1 MPSQAIPWID
11 EDSMSRALPWV
22 EVADALEGAL
32 VSGAAP
38 GNTPQ
43 RTFVPVTAGEIL
55 LMPGEVGPDA
65 GVKVLTIHE
74 QYAALGVPRIQGV
87 HIAFAGDTLTPTAIL
102 DGEALTLMRTA
113 GMSAMAVR
121 RLAPPSASS
130 LLVFG
135 TGPQAASHAR
145 AINAVRP
152 LEQVIVVGR
161 RPAAI
166 AEVVA
171 DLESGGLTAR
181 AGSPADVGAVDIVA
195 CCTTAAEPLFDS
207 EALRP
212 EATVVAIGSH
222 SPSMREV
229 DTALVRRATVV
240 VESPESALSQAGDII
255 LAIADGVGQADAM
268 SGDLRQLACGEVT
281 VAPDRPRFFKSVGE
295 AWTDIVV
302 SAAIVRAALASGT
315 L

>member
-1 MPSQAIPWID
+1 MPTPAIPWID
-11 EDSMSRALPWV
+11 RHTMARVLPWTAV
-22 EVADALEGAL
+22 VDALEDAL

-43 RTFVPVTAGEIL
+43 RTFVPVNAGELL
-55 LMPGEVGPDA
+55 LMPGEVGPDV
-65 GVKVLTIHE
+65 GVKVLTINE
-74 QYAALGVPRIQGV
+74 TYAALGVPRIQGV
-87 HIAFAGDTLTPTAIL
+87 HIAFAGDTLSPTAIL

-121 RLAPPSASS
+121 RLAPRTASS

-135 TGPQAASHAR
+135 TGPQAASHAH

-161 RPAAI
+161 RSEA
-166 AEVVA
+166 VA
-171 DLESGGLTAR
+171 DVVTELASDGLTAA
-181 AGSPADVGAVDIVA
+181 AGTPADVAAVDIVA

-207 EALRP
+207 ETLRP

-229 DTALVRRATVV
+229 DTALVRRATVI

-255 LAIADGVGQADAM
+255 LAISDGVDQTDAM
-268 SGDLRQLACGEVT
+268 SGDLRQLARGEVT
-281 VAPDRPRFFKSVGE
+281 VAPGRPRFFKSVGE